1 MAILLNKVINLPVIF
16 EIKWDPFFNGEYWID
31 KDNALKFKDRIE
43 VIHNDNIYEID
54 QNLNALFPNNTTF
67 LKLGG
72 IVLSSK
78 ILKVSQGKQCLVKYK
93 ENSIVSEGLIDQNVY
108 LKCIKISDS
117 ELELRIIKR
126 WKNIVVQNEDLMF
139 NLSTLRLELDNDPIS
154 SKKIIL
160 NFIGKNINE
169 DTNSISI
176 KNTLNPLEV
185 SNIENQL
192 ILKSS
197 IDDDGDEFV
206 VEMQEIINSEYKNI

>member
-1 MAILLNKVINLPVIF
+1 MAILLNKIINSPIIF

-31 KDNALKFKDRIE
+31 KDNAFKFKDRIE
-43 VIHNDNIYEID
+43 VIDDDNLYEINDN
-54 QNLNALFPNNTTF
+54 LNTLFPNNNTF

-78 ILKVSQGKQCLVKYK
+78 VLKVSQGKQCLVKYK
-93 ENSIVSEGLIDQNVY
+93 ENSILTQGLIDQNLY

-117 ELELRIIKR
+117 ELELKIIKR

-139 NLSTLRLELDNDPIS
+139 NLSTLRLELDNDPVS

-169 DTNSISI
+169 EVNSISI
-176 KNTLNPLEV
+176 KNMLDPMEI

-192 ILKSS
+192 ILKSN
-197 IDDDGDEFV
+197 IDQDGDEFV
-206 VEMQEIINSEYKNI
+206 VQMQEVIDTEYKNT